1 MPKGDQ
7 ITFKQKKFADNYLE
21 TGNGTQS
28 ALKAYDTESYKTANV
43 IAAENLKKP
52 SVIEYLKSQAQA
64 AAERVIVL
72 AESAENETVRLNAN
86 KDILDRAGYK
96 AVDKVQSMNVNVN
109 TNLSEMSRYQEIKE
123 KYEKELEE
131 RLNET

>member
-1 MPKGDQ
+1 MPKGDKL
-7 ITFKQKKFADNYLE
+7 THKQKIYADNYLE

-28 ALKAYDTESYKTANV
+28 ALKAYDTTSYKTANV
-43 IAAENLKKP
+43 ISAENLKKP
-52 SVIEYLKSQAQA
+52 SVIEYLKSQAQK

-109 TNLSEMSRYQEIKE
+109 TNLSEMSRYQEIKD

-131 RLNET
+131 RLNE